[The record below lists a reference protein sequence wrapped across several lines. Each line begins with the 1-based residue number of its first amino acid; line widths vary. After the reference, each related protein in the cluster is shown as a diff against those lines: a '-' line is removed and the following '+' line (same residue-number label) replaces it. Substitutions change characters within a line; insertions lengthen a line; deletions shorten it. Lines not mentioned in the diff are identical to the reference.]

1 MKTSVLMTM
10 KVFLRTKVNSIHHGK
25 ETKFLTNISISLTT
39 DSFNNKVK
47 SNITASEHNALSD
60 LQKDH
65 SIIIK
70 EADKGGAF
78 VIMDRD
84 YYIKRMSD
92 MLKDGK
98 MYKEIKSNREKQIL
112 TKIKKLTAKHGQNL
126 TDKETDFLLN
136 FETKCSNLYGLP
148 KIHQSNEIKTR
159 VNELRTSYTEC
170 DAPKNLKFRPIVAG
184 PTCPTHRLSQLIDH
198 LLKPY
203 VDIVPSYIKDD
214 FDFLRKLPESV
225 KPESYLVTF
234 DVNSLYTNI
243 PHDVGLSA
251 VEYWIKKHPNL
262 LPSRFN
268 AKFITESIKLI
279 LENNVFFFD
288 DKYYNQLH
296 GTAIGTKMAPVYATL
311 FLG

>member
-1 MKTSVLMTM
+1 M
-10 KVFLRTKVNSIHHGK
+10 
-25 ETKFLTNISISLTT
+25 
-39 DSFNNKVK
+39 
-47 SNITASEHNALSD
+47 
-60 LQKDH
+60 
-65 SIIIK
+65 
-70 EADKGGAF
+70 
-78 VIMDRD
+78 
-84 YYIKRMSD
+84 
-92 MLKDGK
+92 
-98 MYKEIKSNREKQIL
+98 
-112 TKIKKLTAKHGQNL
+112 
-126 TDKETDFLLN
+126 LN

-159 VNELRTSYTEC
+159 VNELRTSYIEC
-170 DAPKNLKFRPIVAG
+170 DAPENLKFRPIVAG

-225 KPESYLVTF
+225 EPESCLVTF

-268 AKFITESIKLI
+268 TKFITESIKLI
-279 LENNVFFFD
+279 LENNVFFF
-288 DKYYNQLH
+288 
-296 GTAIGTKMAPVYATL
+296 
-311 FLG
+311 